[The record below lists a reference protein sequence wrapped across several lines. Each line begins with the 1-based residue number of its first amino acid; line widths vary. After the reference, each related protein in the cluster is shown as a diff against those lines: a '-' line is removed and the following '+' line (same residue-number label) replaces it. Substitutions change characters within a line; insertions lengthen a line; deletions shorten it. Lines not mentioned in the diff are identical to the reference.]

1 MVGRRSGASVSV
13 GTGFR
18 LQGGVTADMSDGS
31 YTTHRTYT
39 GPMGAAS
46 PAAYAELAKQAAM
59 KPLKSG

>member
-1 MVGRRSGASVSV
+1 MLGMRSGASVSV
-13 GTGFR
+13 GTGSR
-18 LQGGVTADMSDGS
+18 LQGCVTAGMSNGS